1 MAKKTTVEVDGRR
14 LSLTNLDKIFYAKAR
29 VSKAD
34 LIHYY
39 VQIAPYLLPHLHDRA
54 ITMMRYPDGVDGEY
68 FYEKEAPS
76 HRPDW
81 VQTTQVAKGSG
92 DSINYCVINDLPS
105 LVWIANLADLELH
118 TFLHQTPD
126 DNRRTMMALDL

>member
-14 LSLTNLDKIFYAKAR
+14 LSLTNLDKIFYPKAGF
-29 VSKAD
+29 SKAD

-54 ITMMRYPDGVDGEY
+54 ITMKRYPDGVDGEY

-76 HRPDW
+76 HRTDW
-81 VQTTQVAKGSG
+81 EPTTKAAKRPCAST
-92 DSINYCVINDLPS
+92 NYCMIK
-105 LVWIANLADLELH
+105 H
-118 TFLHQTPD
+118 
-126 DNRRTMMALDL
+126 